1 MDRTSWIGLIFCIL
15 LLIGWNLYV
24 SQKYPP
30 SPRPPVTQQP
40 PNTPAPADTPHSEFS
55 PLQQKL
61 PPTLIASPST
71 STPAPSLPPPQILTL
86 ENEHLLIEV
95 TSHGGGI
102 QKAQLKQHTSDKDTP
117 IVFTSTQSTPILA
130 THYEG
135 TPDVPALYTLTQSI
149 EQGRP
154 IITATREV
162 LPGLIL
168 TRTIT
173 LQDHYNIHIT
183 HTLRNTTSAPITVP
197 VSKWHLGH
205 AAPTYPQDRPEF
217 VGAGW
222 LDAQARYH
230 KNMAQNFDGFSLLG
244 IQFSSPRAWT
254 DTGATPPLWV
264 SLKNQ
269 YFVLLVLPDENKN
282 HLTRTE
288 FRPVVLPHWKG
299 KTYGPAPRGVR
310 ADMIHPESILA
321 PGALDTQSIR
331 LYIGPKEYNIVKSLG
346 IETEKIMEFGF
357 FSWLV
362 KPLLHTMNAI
372 YKALALIPPLQSY
385 GLAIALLA
393 ILVKLILW
401 PLQSAANRSMKKMQA
416 LAPKM
421 KEIQEKYKDDPTKM
435 QTEVMKLYTDYGVNP
450 IGGCLP
456 VLPQIPIF
464 IAFYTMLQHAIEIR
478 HSSFLWVSDLS
489 RPDTIY
495 TLPILGLDINPLPI
509 IMTATSI
516 FLMHMTPMT
525 TENQQY
531 KIMRWLPLIFI
542 PIFYG
547 FPSALS
553 LYWTVNNFIS
563 IIQTHRNLKKPIP
576 VLKRVERKPNSR
588 LAMFQKALEEQRRI
602 QQQQQAKKKK

>member
-1 MDRTSWIGLIFCIL
+1 MDRTSWLGLIFCIF
-15 LLIGWNLYV
+15 LLIAWNYYV

-30 SPRPPVTQQP
+30 VPRPQP
-40 PNTPAPADTPHSEFS
+40 KPTSTAPSALPASTPDDLP
-55 PLQQKL
+55 PLQQKTLPTLTAGQAPTSTATL
-61 PPTLIASPST
+61 PPAE
-71 STPAPSLPPPQILTL
+71 ILTL
-86 ENEHLLIEV
+86 ENEYLRLEI

-102 QKAQLKQHTSDKDTP
+102 QKAQLKQHTTDKENP
-117 IVFTSTQSTPILA
+117 ITFTSTQSIPILS

-135 TPDVPALYTLTQSI
+135 TPETPALYTLTLTTHQD
-149 EQGRP
+149 RP
-154 IITATREV
+154 AIIATSEI
-162 LPGLIL
+162 LPDLIL
-168 TRTIT
+168 TRTFI
-173 LQDHYNIHIT
+173 LQEDYNLRVT
-183 HTLRNTTSAPITVP
+183 HTLHNTGSSPIVVP
-197 VSKWHLGH
+197 ASKWHLGH
-205 AAPTYPQDRPEF
+205 SAPTHPQDRPEF

-222 LDAQARYH
+222 LDAQAHYH
-230 KNMAQNFDGFSLLG
+230 KIMAQNFDGFNLLG
-244 IQFSSPRAWT
+244 IQFSTPKAWT
-254 DTGATPPLWV
+254 DTGTSPPLWIT
-264 SLKNQ
+264 LKNQ
-269 YFVLLVLPDENKN
+269 YFVLLALPEENQN

-288 FRPVVLPHWKG
+288 FRPVVLPHWQD
-299 KTYGPAPRGVR
+299 KTYGAPPRGVR
-310 ADMIHPESILA
+310 ADLIQSETILA
-321 PGALDTQSIR
+321 PSATTSQSLR
-331 LYIGPKEYNIVKSLG
+331 LYIGPKEYNRVKHLG
-346 IETEKIMEFGF
+346 VETEQIMEFGF

-362 KPLLHTMNAI
+362 KPLLHTMNGI
-372 YKALALIPPLQSY
+372 YRLLTPIPFLHSY

-393 ILVKLILW
+393 IIVKLILW

-421 KEIQEKYKDDPTKM
+421 KEIQEKYKDDPTKL
-435 QTEVMKLYTDYGVNP
+435 QTEVMKLYGDYGVNP

-456 VLPQIPIF
+456 MLPQIPIF

-478 HSSFLWVSDLS
+478 HASFLWVADLS
-489 RPDTIY
+489 RPDTIF
-495 TLPILGLDINPLPI
+495 TLPIINLDINPLPI

-563 IIQTHRNLKKPIP
+563 IIQTYRNLKKPIP

-602 QQQQQAKKKK
+602 QQQQAKKKK